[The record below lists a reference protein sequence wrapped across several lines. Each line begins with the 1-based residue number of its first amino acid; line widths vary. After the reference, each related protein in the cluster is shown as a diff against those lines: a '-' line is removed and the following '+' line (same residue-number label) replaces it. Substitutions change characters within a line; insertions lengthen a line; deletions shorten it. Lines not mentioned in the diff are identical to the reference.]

1 MPDTDCVYRV
11 RHEQVGATPETEGR
25 VSLTFSGPYAAIGT
39 ARAEATRQR
48 NRAKRNRWYSST
60 ITVERA
66 TGWETV

>member
-11 RHEQVGATPETEGR
+11 RQESVGVVPENEGR
-25 VSLTFSGPYAAIGT
+25 VSLVLAGPYAAIGT
-39 ARAEATRQR
+39 ARAEATRR
-48 NRAKRNRWYSST
+48 KNRAKRDPYWAHE

>member
-11 RHEQVGATPETEGR
+11 REKSIGIAPENEGR
-25 VSLTFSGPYAAIGT
+25 MSLVLAGPYAAIGT
-39 ARAEATRQR
+39 ARAEATRRRQ
-48 NRAKRNRWYSST
+48 RAKRDPYRSYE

>member
-11 RHEQVGATPETEGR
+11 RHWTTPTEESGR
-25 VSLTFSGPYAAIGT
+25 PSLVFAGPYAAIGT
-39 ARAEATRQR
+39 ARAEATRRRQR
-48 NRAKRNRWYSST
+48 TKGDPYHSHE